1 MANNET
7 VPARLRTKPMTLD
20 VQIYPSVNNNHYVVL
35 GGRLDTHTHQQ
46 LDTLLAPLL
55 ATRPHALVLEL
66 GRLDYI
72 SSAGI
77 RSLFQARKVLERQGG
92 KLLAVNPQTQ
102 IQEVFELVRAVPM
115 NEIFATTEAADAY
128 LDALQRQVLGGSALP
143 QTPV

>member
-1 MANNET
+1 M
-7 VPARLRTKPMTLD
+7 PLD

-35 GGRLDTHTHQQ
+35 RGRLDTHTHQQ

-72 SSAGI
+72 SSAGL
-77 RSLFQARKVLERQGG
+77 RSVFQARKTLERHAG
-92 KLLAVNPQTQ
+92 KLLVVNPQTQ

-115 NEIFATTEAADAY
+115 DEIFATPEEADAY
-128 LDALQRQVLGGSALP
+128 LDTLQRQVLEGRP
-143 QTPV
+143 D